1 VSDLQASPGWLER
14 RLLSLPDGALLRM
27 VFFAILAMGASMLA
41 QDVIGVVGRGADRDR
56 LTRTEPL
63 PLPRPKPGDQ
73 IRPYLPRAVP
83 VGPDRG
89 EPVLPGYDDVP
100 PNDAMARAM
109 AFHLGPDGLASA
121 VGRIDVGAAEA
132 FRNFLEDEG
141 KDARRI
147 VLHSPGGSV
156 RDAIAMARL
165 IRERKLE
172 TAVPA
177 DGYCASACPL
187 VLAGGVHRAAGE
199 AAWIGVHQVYSVP
212 GAGEAVARDVDRSVA
227 QIQATI
233 AECQALLVE
242 MGVDPRLWIHAMRT
256 PADELYVLTP
266 DELRE
271 FRLVDPAEG
280 KPAA

>member
-1 VSDLQASPGWLER
+1 MSDFRASPGWLER
-14 RLLSLPDGALLRM
+14 RLLSLPDGALLRI
-27 VFFAILAMGASMLA
+27 VFGAVLAMGASMLA
-41 QDVIGVVGRGADRDR
+41 QDVLNVVGHAGDRDR

-63 PLPRPKPGDQ
+63 RLPRPQPGDQ

-89 EPVLPGYDDVP
+89 EPRLPGYEGAP
-100 PNDAMARAM
+100 PADAMARAM
-109 AFHLGPDGLASA
+109 AFRLGEDGAASA
-121 VGRIDVGAAEA
+121 VGRIDAGTAESFRRFLDGEGA
-132 FRNFLEDEG
+132 DVS
-141 KDARRI
+141 RI

-156 RDAIAMARL
+156 RDAITMARI
-165 IRERKLE
+165 IRERSLE
-172 TAVPA
+172 TEVPA

-187 VLAGGVHRAAGE
+187 VLTGGARRTAGE
-199 AAWIGVHQVYSVP
+199 AAWVGVHQVYAVP
-212 GAGEAVARDVDRSVA
+212 GAERQGPRDFDRSVA

-233 AECQALLVE
+233 ADCQSLLVE
-242 MGVDPRLWIHAMRT
+242 MGVDPRLWIHAMQT

-271 FRLVDPAEG
+271 FKLVADGNG